1 MHTKNGAFKIK
12 SKNDGIFLLMIIYYN
27 EKSNGDSF
35 SDNCY
40 VLIATAPS

>member
-12 SKNDGIFLLMIIYYN
+12 SKNVVIFLLMIIYYY
-27 EKSNGDSF
+27 EKSNGDSS